1 MLLLLLGC
9 FDTNYNSGTFEP
21 ITVRDATFFEGAIPE
36 DPDAL
41 SPAIVYAAGV
51 NNVITQGK
59 GNVSYSGLAT
69 TDAYS
74 VAVAFPTVGTG
85 YWVVPVEGVD
95 VTQDDDY
102 IFHTVLDF
110 TPEVPYGIQTLSFVA
125 FDEEGYVGPR
135 YDTQVCILAES
146 SDGNLSAC
154 SDEVTP
160 QNAVISLSWDTN
172 VDLDLVVVTPEGK
185 VVNSKSPT
193 TIVADGKIE
202 SEQIEDPSTG
212 TLSRDSNKNCAIDSI
227 RVESLVFPGEPPPG
241 DYLVYASLFAPCGES
256 YVNYGLTRFQRVDAA
271 DGTHPVER
279 TELAAG
285 QLLGS
290 QADAGESNGTFVTTV
305 TLP

>member
-1 MLLLLLGC
+1 MLLLLGC
-9 FDTNYNSGTFEP
+9 FTTDYNSGTFEP
-21 ITVRDATFFEGAIPE
+21 ITVRDATFFEGELPE
-36 DPDAL
+36 DPDAA
-41 SPAIVYAAGV
+41 SPTIAYAAGV
-51 NNVITQGK
+51 NNVVTQGK
-59 GNVSYSGLAT
+59 GNVSYSGLAST
-69 TDAYS
+69 EAYS
-74 VAVAFPTVGTG
+74 VGVAFPTVGTG

-125 FDEEGYVGPR
+125 FEEEGYVGPR
-135 YDTQVCILAES
+135 YDTEVCILPES
-146 SDGNLSAC
+146 SDGNLAAC
-154 SDEVTP
+154 TDEVTP

-193 TIVADGKIE
+193 TVVADGKIE
-202 SEQIEDPSTG
+202 SEQISDPTTG

-227 RVESLVFPGEPPPG
+227 RVESLVFPGEPPAG
-241 DYLVYASLFAPCGES
+241 DYLIYADLFSPCGAS
-256 YVNYGLTRFQRVDAA
+256 YVDYALTLFQRVDEA
-271 DGTHPVER
+271 DGTHPVEH
-279 TELAAG
+279 TALAAG

-290 QADAGESNGTFVTTV
+290 QADGGASNGTFVTTV